1 MELPQSRTQDRKA
14 IHDFLTLYSS
24 PAKAHVQ
31 QDPTHSQVFYGIG
44 KTEKESIL
52 WCLFGIG
59 CGEGKR
65 ATTHEWRI
73 DYLKTHDFLKPLERV
88 EKKGHSTNNKAAA
101 ERSDGERPQAE
112 EVSYFNQRLLE
123 AEGGIYSTQAAASNY
138 TSHMGKSGFT
148 LWNESSGKTGKE
160 NIASHTHIMQD
171 ADVNVEGGQWT
182 SLLEN
187 PSQSSSSYKHNTTT
201 FTSFSSSQPSTSQ
214 KNQCFMEMITSAK
227 KNHEEEEEEDD
238 DDVGDEFVIK
248 KEASPHPK
256 GLLLLLKMREIIPNS
271 DQKRDKASFLLEV
284 NRYESSYCNGWNHE
298 PSKMMHLNML
308 FTVIH
313 LWLQQNNSHIAK
325 GVLDQTESGNTDSS
339 GAAAVFGRKLGGDRA
354 CRPTSLPINGRNLVN
369 SDRVLTSK
377 AAQANIFT
385 FAKTSMAVASP
396 ISPTPQLSDTDRT
409 MTWTTAFHKT
419 KDEELA
425 VEKGTIKISSM
436 YSQGLLN
443 TLAQALQ
450 TSGVDISQASI
461 SVQIEL
467 GKRANCIQQA
477 STPDKDD
484 NVPASAG
491 VNFLLE
497 RWDGTDS
504 LDRKCYLHRA
514 LLGS

>member
-1 MELPQSRTQDRKA
+1 MESPQSRTQDRKA

-24 PAKAHVQ
+24 SSPAKAQQ
-31 QDPTHSQVFYGIG
+31 QDPSHSQV
-44 KTEKESIL
+44 
-52 WCLFGIG
+52 
-59 CGEGKR
+59 
-65 ATTHEWRI
+65 

-88 EKKGHSTNNKAAA
+88 EKKGNSTNNNGAA

-112 EVSYFNQRLLE
+112 WNVSYFNQRLLD
-123 AEGGIYSTQAAASNY
+123 AEGNIFSTQAAASNC
-138 TSHMGKSGFT
+138 TSHMGRSGFT

-160 NIASHTHIMQD
+160 NIASHTHILQD

-187 PSQSSSSYKHNTTT
+187 PSQSSSGYKHNTTT
-201 FTSFSSSQPSTSQ
+201 FSSFSSSQPSSSQ
-214 KNQCFMEMITSAK
+214 KNQCFMEMITSTK
-227 KNHEEEEEEDD
+227 KNYEEEEDDD

-248 KEASPHPK
+248 KEASPLPK
-256 GLLLLLKMREIIPNS
+256 GKLSVKVEAKTIDHKPNTPRSKHSATEQRRRSKINDRFQKMREIIPNS

-284 NRYESSYCNGWNHE
+284 INYIQFLQEKVNRYESSYCNGWNHE
-298 PSKMMHLNML
+298 PPKMMHLN
-308 FTVIH
+308 
-313 LWLQQNNSHIAK
+313 NSPIAK
-325 GVLDQTESGNTDSS
+325 GVVDQTESGNTDSS
-339 GAAAVFGRKLGGDRA
+339 GAAAVFGRKFGGDRA
-354 CRPTSLPINGRNLVN
+354 CRPPSLPINGRNLVN

-396 ISPTPQLSDTDRT
+396 ISPTPQLSDIDRT
-409 MTWTTAFHKT
+409 MTWTTAFHET

-477 STPDKDD
+477 STPAKDD

-491 VNFLLE
+491 VKYDHTLKRL
-497 RWDGTDS
+497 RTS
-504 LDRKCYLHRA
+504 
-514 LLGS
+514 